1 MTIGDLIARRIL
13 VVAIALAAVVTP
25 RRAHAQS
32 VEAEALF
39 REGKKLMKDG
49 KVAEACDKFDAS
61 ERLESS
67 VGTLLNLA
75 DCREKNHQLAT
86 AWATFL
92 KASTAAKQEGK
103 DPKREAEARR
113 RANLLE
119 PRLAYL
125 TISVPDASRVEG
137 LVIKRNGA
145 VVDQALWNQGVPVDP
160 GEYEISGE
168 APGHEPWSTKVQIT
182 DEKQKASV
190 EVPRFKRLEDLQ
202 HAVVTTP
209 PDQTNT
215 AHPADQAIAP
225 PGEHEEP
232 EPSGPSTF
240 TSMRMAAVGVGVV
253 GAGGIVVGAIFGSKA
268 NDLEKQA
275 DAICPQAAC
284 NSMDAV
290 QKNKDARS
298 DATIAN
304 IGIIGGGALVVGA
317 AALWFLG
324 APKVADQPVSFQPM
338 VGSDRVGFAIGG
350 SF

>member
-1 MTIGDLIARRIL
+1 MTIASRRFL
-13 VVAIALAAVVTP
+13 AVAIVLVAIGGPA
-25 RRAHAQS
+25 RAQS
-32 VEAEALF
+32 VEAESLF

-61 ERLESS
+61 QRLEAS

-86 AWATFL
+86 AWAIFL
-92 KASTAAKQEGK
+92 KASTTAKQAGN

-113 RANLLE
+113 RATALE

-137 LVIKRNGA
+137 LVVKRNGV

-160 GEYEISGE
+160 GDYEISGE
-168 APGHEPWSTKVQIT
+168 APGHEPWSTKISIT

-190 EVPRFKRLEDLQ
+190 EVPRFKRLEELQ
-202 HAVVTTP
+202 PAVTATTTP
-209 PDQTNT
+209 PKAETK
-215 AHPADQAIAP
+215 PAAP
-225 PGEHEEP
+225 PAPLATPPAEPPAEP
-232 EPSGPSTF
+232 ETNAPGPF
-240 TSMRMAAVGVGVV
+240 TGMRKASIGLAVAGVGGV
-253 GAGGIVVGAIFGSKA
+253 VVGAIFGSKA

-275 DAICPQAAC
+275 DAKCPTDAC
-284 NSMDAV
+284 NDPTALQQNS
-290 QKNKDARS
+290 DARS

-304 IGIIGGGALVVGA
+304 VGFIGGGALVVGA

-324 APKVADQPVSFQPM
+324 APKAADHVAVAPIVRGDE
-338 VGSDRVGFAIGG
+338 VGLAIGG